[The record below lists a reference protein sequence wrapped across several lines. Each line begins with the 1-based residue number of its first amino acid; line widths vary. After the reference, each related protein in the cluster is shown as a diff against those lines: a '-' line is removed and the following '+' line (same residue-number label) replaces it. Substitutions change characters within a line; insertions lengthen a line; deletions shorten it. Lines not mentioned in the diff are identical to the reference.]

1 MAKYLVIAQHR
12 QASKVT
18 CGKVLSNSFKNSTL
32 NSKQVSMG
40 TYGKILGRSS
50 TQTSL
55 YGLAKYCAVAVK
67 NSNSTL
73 NNKQACMAIFD
84 KNYAVASNSPRE
96 NIDINNRLSRCK

>member
-1 MAKYLVIAQHR
+1 MSLWAPMAKYLVIAQHR

-55 YGLAKYCAVAVK
+55 YGLAKYCAVAVRK
-67 NSNSTL
+67 TTRL
-73 NNKQACMAIFD
+73 LTT
-84 KNYAVASNSPRE
+84 
-96 NIDINNRLSRCK
+96 NRPARPSLTRIML